1 MSGNNDGSGVILLC
15 MAGVGLAGLF
25 ISNTFGVP
33 FLEGIKILP
42 KLLVWLV
49 VFGLI
54 TYSGFLRSVIPI
66 ALATLWACFTPI
78 LDYKAGWRPE
88 DSFQPEVAWYGTS
101 SGQTI
106 VFFAILIIGYGIL
119 YWINSRNRYY

>member
-1 MSGNNDGSGVILLC
+1 MSGNNDGSGVILLF

-66 ALATLWACFTPI
+66 ALASLWACFIPI

-88 DSFQPEVAWYGTS
+88 SSFQPEVAWYGTS
-101 SGQTI
+101 TAQTI

-119 YWINSRNRYY
+119 YLIHDRNRYY